1 MGICTYRDKQ
11 GAVHLAF
18 KHINI
23 LDDFSQFSCCAP
35 PAQIYVFGHQCA
47 QLLMFPK
54 YRGNESETLAVAADH
69 QLFVSIASNPYHVL
83 RRLYQEK
90 EACGYNLRTRPH
102 NFALPVKD
110 DTNFVS
116 RSLYAELKS

>member
-1 MGICTYRDKQ
+1 MWTHVDRGRWVKNGIFCGRHKWMAPYFHDRAGRHILYIILMAGNLRKDARRLRSDKMR
-11 GAVHLAF
+11 L
-18 KHINI
+18 
-23 LDDFSQFSCCAP
+23 
-35 PAQIYVFGHQCA
+35 
-47 QLLMFPK
+47 
-54 YRGNESETLAVAADH
+54 
-69 QLFVSIASNPYHVL
+69 SIASNPFHVL
-83 RRLYQEK
+83 RRLYNEK